1 VPASSETGRISGQ
14 LWNESDWSLLGN
26 WCVHLSGPV
35 SATVLTSTVAPIGM
49 YDFKGLPA
57 GTYTVCE
64 DLQGGLVPDPLY
76 NQACQTVSLTAGSWF
91 AYNDFVNIPP
101 R

>member
-1 VPASSETGRISGQ
+1 
-14 LWNESDWSLLGN
+14 
-26 WCVHLSGPV
+26 
-35 SATVLTSTVAPIGM
+35 M

-64 DLQGGLVPDPLY
+64 DTQGWTVDPVFS
-76 NQACQTVSLTAGSWF
+76 QACQTFNLPAGSWF
-91 AYNDFVNIPP
+91 ANNDFVNIPP